1 MPRSIP
7 LVKSISF
14 RLGFAAIA
22 LMVVSASLVAGNLFS
37 FAYLKRQIAWMNVE
51 HVVGSIYHRI
61 LYLSARLDLEKSDE
75 IRRVSRSRLEN
86 AVSELERRYRQLEK
100 GDPEAGIEAPT
111 NARLISNLQSR
122 MKFWID
128 EIKPLVNRRLGERS
142 DDDRAHAD
150 LSRLDS
156 LIKAQLEREDEGMDL
171 ALRDQAEG
179 YTRFQTIQFIFALF
193 VLGFTIPVFWLVRNT
208 SRRILI
214 LSRAADRIAH
224 GELSIC
230 ALVPG
235 SDELAALGEAFN
247 TMTHNLSTIIETEKK
262 SRMETERILETIR
275 EAVARITSSSMEIL
289 TSTEE
294 QAAGAR
300 QQAAG
305 VSETVATVDQVSRTA
320 AQAAERAKGVGEA
333 VKRNL
338 EISRAGRSAVEE
350 SIAALDRLK
359 DQVEST
365 ANNILTLAEQAQAI
379 GEIIATVN
387 DIAEQTNML
396 ALNAAIEASRAGEQ
410 GRGFAVVAAEVKT
423 LAEQSKKA
431 TIQVRQILGLIQNGT
446 NSAVAATDQAIRSVD
461 VACRIVEQA
470 GKTIRYLSETLD
482 STAQAAARI
491 VASSGQQAAGMG
503 QVNLAIKNI
512 EQVAVQNNAAI
523 HQIELAARHLNTL
536 SNRLAGLT
544 VHAETPRSAPIATA
558 PSSPSPRITKT
569 RSGEAVPVASA

>member
-7 LVKSISF
+7 LIKSINF

-100 GDPEAGIEAPT
+100 GDSEAGIEPPT
-111 NARLISNLQSR
+111 NARLISNLESR
-122 MKFWID
+122 LKFWID
-128 EIKPLVNRRLGERS
+128 EIKPLVMRRLAERT

-156 LIKAQLEREDEGMDL
+156 LIKAQLEREDEGMDF

-235 SDELAALGEAFN
+235 GDELAALGEAFN

-262 SRMETERILETIR
+262 SRLETERILETIR

-320 AQAAERAKGVGEA
+320 AQAADRAKGVGEA

-410 GRGFAVVAAEVKT
+410 GKGFAVVAAEVKA
-423 LAEQSKKA
+423 LADQSKKA
-431 TIQVRQILGLIQNGT
+431 TGQVRRILGEIQRAT
-446 NSAVAATDQAIRSVD
+446 NTAVVSTEEVTKGVAAAIRSSG
-461 VACRIVEQA
+461 QSSQ
-470 GKTIRYLSETLD
+470 TINTLADTLSEASD
-482 STAQAAARI
+482 AATQI
-491 VASSGQQAAGMG
+491 VASAGQQAAGMR
-503 QVNLAIKNI
+503 QINQAMKNLD
-512 EQVAVQNNAAI
+512 QVAKQNLTATR
-523 HQIELAARHLNTL
+523 QVEQAARNLNEL
-536 SNRLAGLT
+536 GELLARLG
-544 VHAETPRSAPIATA
+544 AETPRTVDRDADPTNERFIDLQ
-558 PSSPSPRITKT
+558 
-569 RSGEAVPVASA
+569 E

>member
-122 MKFWID
+122 VKFWID
-128 EIKPLVNRRLGERS
+128 EIKPLVNRRLVERS

-410 GRGFAVVAAEVKT
+410 GKGFAVVAAEVKA
-423 LAEQSKKA
+423 LADQSKKA
-431 TIQVRQILGLIQNGT
+431 TGQVRRILGEIQRAT
-446 NSAVAATDQAIRSVD
+446 NTAVVSTEEVTKGVAAAIRSGG
-461 VACRIVEQA
+461 QSSQ
-470 GKTIRYLSETLD
+470 TINTLADTLSEASD
-482 STAQAAARI
+482 AAAQI
-491 VASSGQQAAGMG
+491 VASAGQQAAGMR
-503 QVNLAIKNI
+503 QINQAMKNLD
-512 EQVAVQNNAAI
+512 QVAKQNLTATR
-523 HQIELAARHLNTL
+523 QVEQAARNLNEL
-536 SNRLAGLT
+536 GERLARLG
-544 VHAETPRSAPIATA
+544 VETPPPID
-558 PSSPSPRITKT
+558 R
-569 RSGEAVPVASA
+569 EADPVNERFIDLQE

>member
-410 GRGFAVVAAEVKT
+410 GKGFAVVAAEVKA
-423 LAEQSKKA
+423 LADQSKKA
-431 TIQVRQILGLIQNGT
+431 TGQVRRILGEIQRAT
-446 NSAVAATDQAIRSVD
+446 NTAVVSTEEVTKGVAAAIRSGG
-461 VACRIVEQA
+461 QSSQ
-470 GKTIRYLSETLD
+470 TINTLADTLSEASD
-482 STAQAAARI
+482 AAAQI
-491 VASSGQQAAGMG
+491 VASAGQQAAGMR
-503 QVNLAIKNI
+503 QINQAMKNLD
-512 EQVAVQNNAAI
+512 QVAKQNLTATR
-523 HQIELAARHLNTL
+523 QVEQAARNLNEL
-536 SNRLAGLT
+536 GERLARLG
-544 VHAETPRSAPIATA
+544 VETPPAVDR
-558 PSSPSPRITKT
+558 
-569 RSGEAVPVASA
+569 EADPVNERFIDLQE